1 MDNITGKFI
10 GITGGLIGSL
20 IFAIANFVDTKP
32 LDPPSIDNRNGGN
45 YGTVCHVYSMSN
57 PLYEEC
63 SVSSRSIGSACDCG
77 NDSGIGIVI
86 R

>member
-20 IFAIANFVDTKP
+20 IFALANLVDTEP
-32 LDPPSIDNRNGGN
+32 LAPPNTESNGGN
-45 YGTVCHVYSMSN
+45 YGTVCKVYSMSG

-77 NDSGIGIVI
+77 NNSGIGIVV